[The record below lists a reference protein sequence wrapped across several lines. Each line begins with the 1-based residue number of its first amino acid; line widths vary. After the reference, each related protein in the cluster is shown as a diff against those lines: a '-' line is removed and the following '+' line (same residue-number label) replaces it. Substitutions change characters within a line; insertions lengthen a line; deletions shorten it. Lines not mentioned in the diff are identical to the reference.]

1 MTYFIEQFIMFMSFG
16 PLIYLFPIFW
26 LWVDMMKGITKTR
39 REDYIRY
46 LCFYYYQW
54 WTFNCKADLLVDY

>member
-1 MTYFIEQFIMFMSFG
+1 MFMSFG

-26 LWVDMMKGITKTR
+26 LWVDMMKFITKTS

-46 LCFYYYQW
+46 LRFYYYQW
-54 WTFNCKADLLVDY
+54 WTFNDTADLLADY

>member
-1 MTYFIEQFIMFMSFG
+1 MFMSFG

-26 LWVDMMKGITKTR
+26 LWMDMMKVITKTN

-46 LCFYYYQW
+46 LRFYYYQW
-54 WTFNCKADLLVDY
+54 WTFNGKADLLADY